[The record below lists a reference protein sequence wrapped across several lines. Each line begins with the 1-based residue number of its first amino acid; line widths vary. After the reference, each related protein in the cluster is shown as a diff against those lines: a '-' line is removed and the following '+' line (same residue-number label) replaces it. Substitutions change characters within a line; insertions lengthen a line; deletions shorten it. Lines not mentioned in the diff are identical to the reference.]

1 MEDAARRIAAIIIEA
16 AREHGYLT
24 EPLATIPEVAEEEKK
39 LFLRMFEAVR
49 RRREEHGDD
58 LSCDE
63 VASMFT
69 FVLAKA
75 AEIVTAYICGRNDEP
90 SLDGLFDG
98 KIPVYADD
106 RVMAFCR
113 QCGWPSAA
121 GTAFWNADRGGGD
134 PLLTLFEALKWT
146 FRIAEHI
153 IIIHIEESNRK

>member
-1 MEDAARRIAAIIIEA
+1 MEDSARRIAAIIIEA
-16 AREHGYLT
+16 AREHGYLN
-24 EPLATIPEVAEEEKK
+24 EPLATIPELAEEEKK

-49 RRREEHGDD
+49 RRREEHGDE

-75 AEIVTAYICGRNDEP
+75 AEIVTGYICNRNDEP

-106 RVMAFCR
+106 GVMAFCR
-113 QCGWPSAA
+113 QCDWPAAA

-153 IIIHIEESNRK
+153 VIIHIEESNRK

>member
-1 MEDAARRIAAIIIEA
+1 
-16 AREHGYLT
+16 
-24 EPLATIPEVAEEEKK
+24 
-39 LFLRMFEAVR
+39 
-49 RRREEHGDD
+49 
-58 LSCDE
+58 
-63 VASMFT
+63 MFT

-75 AEIVTAYICGRNDEP
+75 AEIVTAYICGRSDEP

-106 RVMAFCR
+106 GVMAFCR